1 MFNCIDSSTL
11 IINTT
16 KMDLSD
22 QERDQISNMF
32 SEIGFKDDDERVN
45 FLNRN
50 TFSYPYFPQEHVVTQ
65 VNYQLN
71 TEIIC
76 PIGTK

>member
-1 MFNCIDSSTL
+1 MV
-11 IINTT
+11 
-16 KMDLSD
+16 MSD
-22 QERDQISNMF
+22 QEQLLIESKF
-32 SEIGFKDDDERVN
+32 SEIGFENDDARVE
-45 FLNRN
+45 FLKRN

>member
-1 MFNCIDSSTL
+1 
-11 IINTT
+11 
-16 KMDLSD
+16 MDLSD

-50 TFSYPYFPQEHVVTQ
+50 TFSYPYFSQEHEVTQ
-65 VNYQLN
+65 VHYQLN